1 MSMRDDEFMYG
12 SSKRSLWGGGGI
24 NEMKNEKN
32 VKIPFK
38 NTHQ

>member
-1 MSMRDDEFMYG
+1 MNLCMGLLNAPFG
-12 SSKRSLWGGGGI
+12 GGGGI